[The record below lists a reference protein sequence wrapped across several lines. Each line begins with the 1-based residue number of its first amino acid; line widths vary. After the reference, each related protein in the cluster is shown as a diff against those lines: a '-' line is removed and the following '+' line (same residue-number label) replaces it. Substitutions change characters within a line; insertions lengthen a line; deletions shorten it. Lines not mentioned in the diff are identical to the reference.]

1 MAYPEKITRSK
12 SLSLQMKAEAS
23 AGCDSPKVS
32 WLLQSIAEQMTILDL
47 AEIQID
53 SEMDF
58 SENHLLLKG

>member
-1 MAYPEKITRSK
+1 
-12 SLSLQMKAEAS
+12 MKAEAS

-53 SEMDF
+53 SEMDS